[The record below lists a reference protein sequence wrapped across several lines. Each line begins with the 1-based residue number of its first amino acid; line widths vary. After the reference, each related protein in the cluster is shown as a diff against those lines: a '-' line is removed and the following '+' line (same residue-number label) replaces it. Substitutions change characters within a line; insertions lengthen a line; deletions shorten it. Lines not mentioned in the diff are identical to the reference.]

1 MLVLSGYVV
10 SKSIETKNYESGRS
24 GNVIKVKL
32 SDSGSTYWATAYVPA
47 DQTFVMTAEGVNQ
60 LEVGSYV
67 NLFVDVNPYV
77 DRNGDS
83 KFMFLIR

>member
-1 MLVLSGYVV
+1 MLVLSGYVC
-10 SKSIETKNYESGRS
+10 SKSIEEKKYDSGRS

-32 SDSGSTYWATAYVPA
+32 SDNGITYWATAYVPA
-47 DQTFVMTAEGVNQ
+47 DQTFVMSVDGLHQ

-67 NLFVDVNPYV
+67 NLFVDVNAYV

-83 KFMFLIR
+83 KFMFVIR